1 MPRAAVEVMS
11 RCCESATAE
20 PRRGERPDF
29 HTSGT
34 FRRARSG
41 PAVQRVSGAMGIFEP
56 LPVAWDCLHG
66 DLTRLPTS
74 ADALSAAEL
83 TTLNDARGML
93 LAVCAV
99 DQISEESVDSL
110 LSEAWQGQEA
120 PLVLAA
126 RVLRRICAMEE
137 R

>member
-1 MPRAAVEVMS
+1 MS

-20 PRRGERPDF
+20 PRTWRTPGFPHF
-29 HTSGT
+29 GHISAST
-34 FRRARSG
+34 FRTC
-41 PAVQRVSGAMGIFEP
+41 GATCEWRDGHFRT
-56 LPVAWDCLHG
+56 LPVTWDCLHG

-99 DQISEESVDSL
+99 DQISEASVDSL
-110 LSEAWQGQEA
+110 LSQAWQGQEA

-126 RVLRRICAMEE
+126 RVLRRICAIDE
-137 R
+137 

>member
-1 MPRAAVEVMS
+1 
-11 RCCESATAE
+11 
-20 PRRGERPDF
+20 
-29 HTSGT
+29 
-34 FRRARSG
+34 
-41 PAVQRVSGAMGIFEP
+41 
-56 LPVAWDCLHG
+56 
-66 DLTRLPTS
+66 
-74 ADALSAAEL
+74 
-83 TTLNDARGML
+83 ML

-126 RVLRRICAMEE
+126 RVLRRICAMDK

>member
-1 MPRAAVEVMS
+1 
-11 RCCESATAE
+11 
-20 PRRGERPDF
+20 
-29 HTSGT
+29 
-34 FRRARSG
+34 
-41 PAVQRVSGAMGIFEP
+41 MGIFEP
-56 LPVAWDCLHG
+56 LPVAWDCLHC
-66 DLTRLPTS
+66 
-74 ADALSAAEL
+74 DALSAAEL

-126 RVLRRICAMEE
+126 RVLRRICAMDVSPDRSRRE
-137 R
+137 RGAHTWYMSLRS

>member
-1 MPRAAVEVMS
+1 
-11 RCCESATAE
+11 
-20 PRRGERPDF
+20 
-29 HTSGT
+29 
-34 FRRARSG
+34 
-41 PAVQRVSGAMGIFEP
+41 MGIFEP
-56 LPVAWDCLHG
+56 LPVAWDCLHC
-66 DLTRLPTS
+66 
-74 ADALSAAEL
+74 DALSAAEL

-126 RVLRRICAMEE
+126 RVLRRICAMDE

>member
-1 MPRAAVEVMS
+1 
-11 RCCESATAE
+11 
-20 PRRGERPDF
+20 
-29 HTSGT
+29 
-34 FRRARSG
+34 
-41 PAVQRVSGAMGIFEP
+41 MGIFEP
-56 LPVAWDCLHG
+56 LPVAWDCLHC
-66 DLTRLPTS
+66 
-74 ADALSAAEL
+74 DALSAAEL

-99 DQISEESVDSL
+99 GQISEESVDSL

-126 RVLRRICAMEE
+126 RVLRRICAMDE

>member
-1 MPRAAVEVMS
+1 
-11 RCCESATAE
+11 
-20 PRRGERPDF
+20 
-29 HTSGT
+29 
-34 FRRARSG
+34 
-41 PAVQRVSGAMGIFEP
+41 MGIFEP

-66 DLTRLPTS
+66 DLTKLPSS

-126 RVLRRICAMEE
+126 RVLRRICAMDVSPDRSRRE
-137 R
+137 RGAHTGYMSLRS

>member
-1 MPRAAVEVMS
+1 M
-11 RCCESATAE
+11 
-20 PRRGERPDF
+20 
-29 HTSGT
+29 
-34 FRRARSG
+34 
-41 PAVQRVSGAMGIFEP
+41 QRVSGAISIFEP
-56 LPVAWDCLHG
+56 LPVAWDCLHC
-66 DLTRLPTS
+66 
-74 ADALSAAEL
+74 DALSAAEL

-126 RVLRRICAMEE
+126 RVLRRICAMTSDGRTEKL

>member
-1 MPRAAVEVMS
+1 
-11 RCCESATAE
+11 
-20 PRRGERPDF
+20 
-29 HTSGT
+29 
-34 FRRARSG
+34 
-41 PAVQRVSGAMGIFEP
+41 MGIFEP

-66 DLTRLPTS
+66 DLTKLPSS

-93 LAVCAV
+93 LAVCAG
-99 DQISEESVDSL
+99 DRISEEYVDTL

-126 RVLRRICAMEE
+126 RVLRRICARDE
-137 R
+137 RWTNRKVDGWTGTMAR

>member
-1 MPRAAVEVMS
+1 MAGLSAGLHCGAVSRAMDVLEAVPVVRDCLFVS
-11 RCCESATAE
+11 DSGDQAKLL
-20 PRRGERPDF
+20 
-29 HTSGT
+29 TSGST
-34 FRRARSG
+34 FN
-41 PAVQRVSGAMGIFEP
+41 
-56 LPVAWDCLHG
+56 
-66 DLTRLPTS
+66 
-74 ADALSAAEL
+74 AAEL

-126 RVLRRICAMEE
+126 RVLRRICAMDE

>member
-1 MPRAAVEVMS
+1 VANARISTLRAHFGEHVPDLRCNVS
-11 RCCESATAE
+11 R
-20 PRRGERPDF
+20 
-29 HTSGT
+29 
-34 FRRARSG
+34 
-41 PAVQRVSGAMGIFEP
+41 AMGIFER

-66 DLTRLPTS
+66 DWTRLPTS

>member
-1 MPRAAVEVMS
+1 
-11 RCCESATAE
+11 
-20 PRRGERPDF
+20 
-29 HTSGT
+29 
-34 FRRARSG
+34 
-41 PAVQRVSGAMGIFEP
+41 MGIFEP

-66 DLTRLPTS
+66 DLAKLPTS
-74 ADALSAAEL
+74 ADALSAAEIS
-83 TTLNDARGML
+83 TLNDARGML
-93 LAVCAV
+93 LAVCAA

-126 RVLRRICAMEE
+126 RVLRRICAMDE

>member
-1 MPRAAVEVMS
+1 
-11 RCCESATAE
+11 
-20 PRRGERPDF
+20 
-29 HTSGT
+29 
-34 FRRARSG
+34 
-41 PAVQRVSGAMGIFEP
+41 MGIFER

-66 DLTRLPTS
+66 DWTRLPTS

>member
-1 MPRAAVEVMS
+1 
-11 RCCESATAE
+11 
-20 PRRGERPDF
+20 
-29 HTSGT
+29 
-34 FRRARSG
+34 
-41 PAVQRVSGAMGIFEP
+41 MGIFEP

-66 DLTRLPTS
+66 GALT
-74 ADALSAAEL
+74 AAEL

-93 LAVCAV
+93 LEVCAV

-126 RVLRRICAMEE
+126 RVLRRICAMHE

>member
-1 MPRAAVEVMS
+1 
-11 RCCESATAE
+11 
-20 PRRGERPDF
+20 
-29 HTSGT
+29 
-34 FRRARSG
+34 
-41 PAVQRVSGAMGIFEP
+41 MGIFKP
-56 LPVAWDCLHG
+56 LPVTWDCLDG

-126 RVLRRICAMEE
+126 RVLRRICAMDE

>member
-1 MPRAAVEVMS
+1 MS
-11 RCCESATAE
+11 HVPQSRSSAGVAN
-20 PRRGERPDF
+20 PRRPKRRTWRTPDF

-56 LPVAWDCLHG
+56 LPVAWDCLHC
-66 DLTRLPTS
+66 
-74 ADALSAAEL
+74 DALSAAEL

-99 DQISEESVDSL
+99 DQISVRQFAL
-110 LSEAWQGQEA
+110 
-120 PLVLAA
+120 
-126 RVLRRICAMEE
+126 
-137 R
+137 